1 MFVKSCID
9 DDRRLERLFWCDG
22 ESRMN
27 YEIFGDV
34 LAFDATY
41 RKNKYNCPFVV
52 FSGVNH
58 HNQTIVFATG
68 IVTRETEDTYV
79 WLLEQF
85 FIAMNGKP
93 PLSVI
98 TDGDLAMK
106 NAIKKVFPASH
117 HRLCDWHL
125 LRNASTNIGI
135 PDFMSFLINP
145 SQSKNVF
152 TTILR

>member
-1 MFVKSCID
+1 LYNQVAKQCRPLFSDAYGAVKYLRDLCTNDPLMFVKSTID
-9 DDRRLERLFWCDG
+9 NDRRLERLFWCDG

-41 RKNKYNCPFVV
+41 RKNKYNCLFIV
-52 FSGVNH
+52 FSCVNH

-68 IVTRETEDTYV
+68 IVSQENEETYV

-85 FIAMNGKP
+85 LSEMKGKP

-98 TDGDLAMK
+98 TDGDLAVK
-106 NAIKKVFPASH
+106 IFIKKVFRA
-117 HRLCDWHL
+117 
-125 LRNASTNIGI
+125 A
-135 PDFMSFLINP
+135 
-145 SQSKNVF
+145 
-152 TTILR
+152 